1 MSRPV
6 SDHIPCLVSIQST
19 IPKSKIFRFENFWIH
34 HPGFKDTTQSAWQIK
49 VRKSNATAVING
61 KLKNV
66 RRALIKW
73 SKSISKLSL
82 LINNCE
88 MVLKQVDDIEQIR
101 LLMIPERNFRIILRK
116 HITRLLSY
124 KQQYWKKNV
133 VWKDGLNMEM
143 RTPKNFIE

>member
-1 MSRPV
+1 
-6 SDHIPCLVSIQST
+6 
-19 IPKSKIFRFENFWIH
+19 
-34 HPGFKDTTQSAWQIK
+34 